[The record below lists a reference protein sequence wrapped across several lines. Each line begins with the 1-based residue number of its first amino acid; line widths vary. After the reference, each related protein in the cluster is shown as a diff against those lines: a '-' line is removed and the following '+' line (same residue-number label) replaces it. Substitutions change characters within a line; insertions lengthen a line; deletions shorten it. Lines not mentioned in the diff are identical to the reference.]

1 MQSTARRPLF
11 LATLL
16 LLGSAAPCLRAQG
29 NAAQSSTA
37 VIYSCVDDRGRTIT
51 SDRPIAA
58 CTAKEQRVLN
68 KDGSLRAI
76 YPPILTAD
84 ERAEK
89 EARER
94 RQVEARAAQAD
105 AVRRDRN
112 LMARYPSEAPH
123 RKAREAA
130 LDTVRGAMKATDA
143 RLRDLAIERQPLL
156 SEAEFYTG
164 KPMPAKLQA
173 LLDANDAATA
183 AQREAALNQQAEL
196 ERINSLYDAE
206 LARLKLLWA
215 GAVPGSLGP
224 VTPQPVP
231 TPVASSAS
239 NLKAANLR

>member
-1 MQSTARRPLF
+1 MQSTVRRPLF
-11 LATLL
+11 LVTLV

-29 NAAQSSTA
+29 NPASASAA

-94 RQVEARAAQAD
+94 KANAEREARAE

-112 LMARYPSEAPH
+112 LVQRFPNMAAH
-123 RKAREAA
+123 QKAREQA
-130 LDTVRGAMKATDA
+130 LEVVQF
-143 RLRDLAIERQPLL
+143 AIAQ
-156 SEAEFYTG
+156 SEARMGDLQRERKPLAEELEFYAG
-164 KPMPAKLQA
+164 KPVPGKLKAQV
-173 LLDANDAATA
+173 DANDAA
-183 AQREAALNQQAEL
+183 AQAQKDLLEQQKAEL
-196 ERINSLYDAE
+196 DRVSKLYDVE
-206 LARLKLLWA
+206 LAHLKRLWA
-215 GAVPGSLGP
+215 GAQPGSLAQAQAP
-224 VTPQPVP
+224 APDAN
-231 TPVASSAS
+231 ASRVKPAVS
-239 NLKAANLR
+239 NRNAN